1 MLLILQKYSNNYID
15 RTEPW
20 KLKNESNEL
29 MIILYNLFNSI
40 YTIGAML
47 EIVMPTKMKNIAK
60 IFNLDSFNFDNIK
73 DFNKLDNKEISI
85 IDFKILF
92 PRR

>member
-1 MLLILQKYSNNYID
+1 MDDFLLDEALNNAINLAKYSNNYID

-40 YTIGAML
+40 YTIGVML
-47 EIVMPTKMKNIAK
+47 EVVMPLKMGKIAKNI
-60 IFNLDSFNFDNIK
+60 
-73 DFNKLDNKEISI
+73 
-85 IDFKILF
+85 
-92 PRR
+92 